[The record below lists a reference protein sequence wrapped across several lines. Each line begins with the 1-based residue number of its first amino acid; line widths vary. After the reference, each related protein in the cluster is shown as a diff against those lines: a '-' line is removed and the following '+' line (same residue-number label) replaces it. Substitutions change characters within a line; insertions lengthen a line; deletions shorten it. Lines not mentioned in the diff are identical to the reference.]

1 MIPPVRTKGRSMK
14 LRYLAAA
21 FAVAAFPLCA
31 QAQQSGA
38 PKPTNAD
45 AQKVVQAITAD
56 KAKLKI
62 YCEMAA
68 LSEQID
74 AAEQKKDTKTADAL
88 AQKIDSM
95 AEQLGPSYILLM
107 DGLQDMDEN
116 SKEAEAI
123 GKTLEGLDEMC
134 GK

>member
-1 MIPPVRTKGRSMK
+1 MK
-14 LRYLAAA
+14 LTYLAAI
-21 FAVAAFPLCA
+21 FVLAAFPLGT
-31 QAQQSGA
+31 QAQQGA

-123 GKTLEGLDEMC
+123 GKTLEGLDEKC

>member
-1 MIPPVRTKGRSMK
+1 MK
-14 LRYLAAA
+14 LTYLAAI
-21 FAVAAFPLCA
+21 VACSPLFRY
-31 QAQQSGA
+31 A
-38 PKPTNAD
+38 PRRNRSRRSRPMPMRKRSSKRSA
-45 AQKVVQAITAD
+45 AD

-95 AEQLGPSYILLM
+95 AEQLGPAYILLM

>member
-1 MIPPVRTKGRSMK
+1 MK
-14 LRYLAAA
+14 LKR
-21 FAVAAFPLCA
+21 FAVVLACAAFPLCA
-31 QAQQSGA
+31 QAQQGA

-45 AQKVVQAITAD
+45 AQKVVQSITAD
-56 KAKLKI
+56 KAKLKT

-95 AEQLGPSYILLM
+95 AEQLGPAYIALM
-107 DGLQDMDEN
+107 DGLQEMDEN
-116 SKEAEAI
+116 SKEGEAI
-123 GKTLEGLDEMC
+123 GKTLEGLDAMC